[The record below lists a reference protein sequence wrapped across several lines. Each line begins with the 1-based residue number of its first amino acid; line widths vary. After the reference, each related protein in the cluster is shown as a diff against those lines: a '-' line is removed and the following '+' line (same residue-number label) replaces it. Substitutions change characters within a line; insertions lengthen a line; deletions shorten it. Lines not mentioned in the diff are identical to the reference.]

1 MNTASSKFMRFL
13 MQPWM
18 VINTLKAD
26 SGTCFMEIGAVLE
39 FYMHM
44 QKVHKVPYEHFLAD
58 VHFLTGGSKLILDS
72 LYQTHPQVARNR
84 AVLKLKYSAITQ
96 ESCKSVGPMFLHYL
110 VASLQDKQG
119 NYKDFCANRMIG
131 DVYLEPSLLTGVAGP
146 QEAFALYA

>member
-18 VINTLKAD
+18 VINTLKGDA
-26 SGTCFMEIGAVLE
+26 GTCFMEIGAVLE

-44 QKVHKVPYEHFLAD
+44 QKVNKVSREHFLAD
-58 VHFLTGGSKLILDS
+58 VHFLTGGSTLILDS
-72 LYQTHPQVARNR
+72 LYHTYPQIARNR
-84 AVLKLKYSAITQ
+84 ASLKLKYSAITE

-119 NYKDFCANRMIG
+119 TYKDFCANRTIG